1 MFHSSFLLPP
11 LYQFQVFELAEKTA
25 ELYRRQQEQE
35 KVAREKAARTI
46 VNVSCIGPLQ
56 SVITALSSSSAAAA
70 AAAAYYSIHYSPS
83 HIDQT
88 PKLFCRALGMV
99 QDLSIVISLQALRK
113 ALSLS

>member
-11 LYQFQVFELAEKTA
+11 LCQFQVFELAEKTA

-46 VNVSCIGPLQ
+46 VHVSCIGPLQ
-56 SVITALSSSSAAAA
+56 SVITALSSSSAAA